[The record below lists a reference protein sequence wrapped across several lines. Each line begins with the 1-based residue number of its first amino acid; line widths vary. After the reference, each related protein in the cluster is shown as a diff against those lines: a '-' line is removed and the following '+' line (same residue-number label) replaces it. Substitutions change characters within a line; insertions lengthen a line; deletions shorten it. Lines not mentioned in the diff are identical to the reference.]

1 MHLITA
7 LHNAGQLDR
16 KVRKNV
22 TSQPPLARFGL
33 LDQARGL
40 ALVAMIVYHGLWD
53 GFQFGLLIWT
63 PERDAAMRLA
73 AQIIAG
79 SFLTISGL
87 SLALAAATQSDLLLR
102 NRSFWKRTAIV
113 SGAAILVSAASFV
126 VLPQAPI
133 YFGILHHI
141 ALASVVIALV
151 APHHAFLAAT
161 IAAVVLITNAY
172 VAEPVLN
179 HPAII
184 WLGLGTQT
192 PVTADWVPAFPWLAA
207 GLLGFAIGKQILVP
221 WLSSRAPSGQTDFT
235 PRDPLTWMGRHSLVI
250 YLIHQPIL
258 IGLIYLYQWIR

>member
-1 MHLITA
+1 M
-7 LHNAGQLDR
+7 
-16 KVRKNV
+16 

-40 ALVAMIVYHGLWD
+40 ALVAMIIYHGLWD
-53 GFQFGLLIWT
+53 GFQFGLLVWT

-87 SLALAAATQSDLLLR
+87 SLALAATTRSEPLLLS
-102 NRSFWKRTAIV
+102 RSFWKRTIIV
-113 SGAAILVSAASFV
+113 AGAAVLVSATSFI

-151 APHHAFLAAT
+151 AHHHPFLAAT
-161 IAAVVLITNAY
+161 IAAVVLIINGY
-172 VAEPVLN
+172 VAESALN
-179 HPAII
+179 HPATI

-207 GLLGFAIGKQILVP
+207 GLLGFAIGKQILLP
-221 WLSSRAPSGQTDFT
+221 WLRSRPPSTQPKAR
-235 PRDPLTWMGRHSLVI
+235 PRDPLTWMGRHSLII

-258 IGLIYLYQWIR
+258 IGLIYAYQSIR

>member
-1 MHLITA
+1 M
-7 LHNAGQLDR
+7 
-16 KVRKNV
+16 

-40 ALVAMIVYHGLWD
+40 ALVAMIIYHGLWD
-53 GFQFGLLIWT
+53 GLQFGLLIWT

-87 SLALAAATQSDLLLR
+87 SLALAAVTRSEPILQS
-102 NRSFWKRTAIV
+102 RSFWKRNAIV
-113 SGAAILVSAASFV
+113 AGAAVLVSAASFI

-151 APHHAFLAAT
+151 ASHHAFLAAT
-161 IAAVVLITNAY
+161 VAAAVLITNAY

-179 HPAII
+179 HPATI

-207 GLLGFAIGKQILVP
+207 GLLGFAIGKQVLIP
-221 WLSSRAPSGQTDFT
+221 WLRSRPPSEKSEIR
-235 PRDPLTWMGRHSLVI
+235 PRDPLTWMGRRSLII

-258 IGLIYLYQWIR
+258 IGLIYLYQWIT